1 MTKSKYNKTEPLTHI
16 IGVRVSEQFYN
27 KLENLRKNSNC
38 QTLAEFARLILQ
50 QEKII
55 WYHKNE
61 SADALAV
68 ELAAIRKEIKSIGLN
83 INQITRYF
91 NSSAIPNQKIFYALK
106 ILDDYKK
113 TSTKMDQ
120 VLTVLDK
127 VIQ

>member
-1 MTKSKYNKTEPLTHI
+1 MATSKYNKAEPLTKI

-38 QTLAEFARLILQ
+38 QTLAEFTRHILQ

-68 ELAAIRKEIKSIGLN
+68 ELAAIRKEIKAIGSN

-91 NSSAIPNQKIFYALK
+91 NSATIPNQKIFHALK

-113 TSTKMDQ
+113 TSTKVDQ

-127 VIQ
+127 IIQ